1 MRFSFNC
8 FTVCFFC
15 QLAYTILVISVH
27 SLRTCVLGSLL
38 PYLSTRLLYTVLHP
52 LIALHPSPLPC
63 TLYTV
68 LYRLTLSCSPSTL
81 LYSLTLS
88 CMSLHCPAFPYTV
101 LPSLT
106 LSCTPLHC
114 PAPFTLFC
122 ISSHCPVPLT
132 LSCTP
137 YTILYSLHCLVLLH
151 IVLNFLIPPCTHYT
165 VLHPFTLLHFLVAS
179 TQSPFLFP
187 CYICYCVPLFS
198 IVLLFNPLLP
208 SALLLYTPLTFILK
222 YTHAC
227 IHCKL
232 RPTYENELCFL
243 SFCIWSNTLNIMV
256 PKYTYFMIFSYSN
269 FFLELNKFSLCV
281 CKWNVHYYC
290 AALLSSRK
298 MLL

>member
-8 FTVCFFC
+8 FTVCFF
-15 QLAYTILVISVH
+15 LSAYTILVISMH

-38 PYLSTRLLYTVLHP
+38 PYLSTRLLYTVVHS

-68 LYRLTLSCSPSTL
+68 LYLLTLSCSASTL
-81 LYSLTLS
+81 LYSLNIVLHGSTLS
-88 CMSLHCPAFPYTV
+88 CIPLHCPV
-101 LPSLT
+101 LFT

-114 PAPFTLFC
+114 PVLPYTVLHPL
-122 ISSHCPVPLT
+122 HCSASPHTVLYPLT

-137 YTILYSLHCLVLLH
+137 YTLLYSLHCLVLLH
-151 IVLNFLIPPCTHYT
+151 SVLNSLIPPCTHYT

-179 TQSPFLFP
+179 SQSPFLFP
-187 CYICYCVPLFS
+187 CHIRYCVPLSS
-198 IVLLFNPLLP
+198 IELLFNSLLP
-208 SALLLYTPLTFILK
+208 SALRLYAPLTFILK

-243 SFCIWSNTLNIMV
+243 SFCIWSNTLNITV
-256 PKYTYFMIFSYSN
+256 PKSTYFMRFSYSN
-269 FFLELNKFSLCV
+269 LFLELNKFSLCV
-281 CKWNVHYYC
+281 CKWNVHY
-290 AALLSSRK
+290 
-298 MLL
+298 